1 MNEVVKNVKVV
12 RELRWESGEKISML
26 KAAKKGI
33 TGQIER
39 RSVQKVA
46 NASRA
51 NVERR

>member
-1 MNEVVKNVKVV
+1 M
-12 RELRWESGEKISML
+12 R

-39 RSVQKVA
+39 RWRQNVE